1 MLESMR
7 QHSQSFII
15 YLLFGILIVVFTI
28 NFGPGSRGC
37 QGGMPEVASVNG
49 EPIAER
55 DFMRVYSRYY
65 QYLSSVYPGFS
76 SEQAKKMNLR
86 QSVLDDMI
94 NKVLLAQ
101 EAQKRGLVVTD
112 DELRYAI
119 INDPQFQNE
128 GKFDKEAYE
137 NYVTRY
143 NGVSIH
149 RFEAEKRRDI
159 LAEKMEALFSDS
171 ITVSE
176 QELVN
181 QYKMQKERLRAK
193 YVSFKAS
200 DYIAGIVIDDAAA
213 EKQLADDLEA
223 VKAYHAKEIY
233 RYRGRRRVSI
243 SRILIPL
250 ADDADAASE
259 EAATALTKEVRAKL
273 AAGGDFAALA
283 KEYSKGAEAAK
294 GGAMGFLEEDVANF
308 PFLRAVAGKG
318 VGDIVPQDVVTKEG
332 LNIVKVDELDIP
344 KAKEFDEIKIDVA
357 KDMLKEQKAKDMAK
371 GAAAAWIA
379 KASAEGAN
387 LSDITAVSEAD
398 ASSDHPYLHEGEWI
412 TKEAK
417 AIPGVGI
424 NEDLKRDLFAA
435 KDINKVLPTPYA
447 AGNNFVAVIVAE
459 HEAAD
464 MGDFEENRELIKS
477 SLREAKRR
485 QVYQSWLKE
494 IRDNARISIKDK
506 LSGAGEEL
514 GASNY

>member
-15 YLLFGILIVVFTI
+15 YLLFGILIVAFTI

-76 SEQAKKMNLR
+76 SEQAQKMNLR

-94 NKVLLAQ
+94 NQVLLAQ

-143 NGVSIH
+143 NGISIH
-149 RFEAEKRRDI
+149 RFEAEKRREI
-159 LAEKMEALFSDS
+159 LAAKMESLFSDS

-181 QYKMQKERLRAK
+181 QYKTQKERLRAK

-200 DYIAGIVIDDAAA
+200 DYIASIVIDDKEA
-213 EKQLADDLEA
+213 EKKLSDDLEA
-223 VKAYHAKEIY
+223 VKAYHTKEFY
-233 RYRGRRRVSI
+233 RYRGQRRVSI

-259 EAATALTKEVRAKL
+259 EAATGLSKEVRAKL

-283 KEYSKGAEAAK
+283 KEYSKGPEAAK
-294 GGAMGFLEEDVANF
+294 GGAMGFLAEEVANF
-308 PFLRAVAGKG
+308 PFLRAVATSG
-318 VGDIVPQDVVTKEG
+318 VGEIIPQDVVTKDG

-344 KAKEFDEIKIDVA
+344 KAKEFDEIKLDVA

-371 GAAAAWIA
+371 AAAQAWINRA
-379 KASAEGAN
+379 TEGIA
-387 LSDITAVSEAD
+387 LSEITAANEAD
-398 ASSDHPYLHEGEWI
+398 ANSDHPYLHEGEWI

-424 NEDLKRDLFAA
+424 NEDLKRDLFNT
-435 KDINKVLPTPYA
+435 KDINKVLPAPYA

-464 MGDFEENRELIKS
+464 MGAFDESRELIKS

-485 QVYQSWLKE
+485 QMYQSWLKN
-494 IRDNARISIKDK
+494 IRDNARISIKEK
-506 LSGAGEEL
+506 LSGTSEEL
-514 GASNY
+514 GSANY